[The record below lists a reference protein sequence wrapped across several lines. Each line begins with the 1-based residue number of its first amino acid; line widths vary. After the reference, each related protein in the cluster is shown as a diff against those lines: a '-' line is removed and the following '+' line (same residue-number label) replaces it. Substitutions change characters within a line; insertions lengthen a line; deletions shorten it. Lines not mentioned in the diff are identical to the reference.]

1 MIDFLDSIIE
11 LTIKFC
17 IFITAGVLIF
27 LVYGKYKETQVIPH
41 AYQHKS
47 TICKTAEHTECGVY
61 LKECENGKTYACL
74 NELTIV
80 RGEK

>member
-1 MIDFLDSIIE
+1 MKKFIDFYPWLFVYACLFISSS
-11 LTIKFC
+11 LLAWQLFTIYQKS
-17 IFITAGVLIF
+17 
-27 LVYGKYKETQVIPH
+27 KVIPH
-41 AYQHKS
+41 VYQHKS
-47 TICKTAEHTECGVY
+47 TICKTAEQTECGVY